1 MKRQIIFR
9 VLAVLSSWIVITN
22 SNAHSSEVQRTDDVY
37 MHKITIEVTERD
49 IETAI
54 RKCNDGFD
62 ISTTASMA
70 ESTFKTSD
78 CLDELLIKL
87 MKTFTTQDAS
97 ETKEQLKQLRASYV
111 SLKSNLFSNYRGCNG
126 ACGSMWSGMGTSY
139 YNTLLEEMAL
149 DVIRHHEFY

>member
-1 MKRQIIFR
+1 MKSQIIFR
-9 VLAVLSSWIVITN
+9 ILAVLSSLIVITN
-22 SNAHSSEVQRTDDVY
+22 SNAHSSEVQKTDDVY

-49 IETAI
+49 IKTAI

-70 ESTFKTSD
+70 QSTFRTSD

-97 ETKEQLKQLRASYV
+97 ETKEQLKHLRASYV
-111 SLKSNLFSNYRGCNG
+111 GLKSNLFSNYRGCNG
-126 ACGSMWSGMGTSY
+126 PCGSLWSGMGTSY

-149 DVIRHHEFY
+149 DVIKHHEFY